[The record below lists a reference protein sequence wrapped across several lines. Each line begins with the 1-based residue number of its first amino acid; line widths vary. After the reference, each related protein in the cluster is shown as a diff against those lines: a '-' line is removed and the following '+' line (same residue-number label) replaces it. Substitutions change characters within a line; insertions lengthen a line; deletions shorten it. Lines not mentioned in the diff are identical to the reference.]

1 MASSQPDTHSVAMR
15 RLLTSVQDLSQ
26 AHSLQGIISVVRRAA
41 RELAGADGASF
52 ILRQRDKCFY
62 ADEDAIGPLWKGQEF
77 PMAACVSGWA
87 MLNRQPAV
95 IPDIYSDSRVPIDA
109 YRPTF
114 VRSLVMVPIRT
125 QAPIGAIGAYWA
137 HPHAATP
144 TEVELLQALAN
155 TTSVAMENVRLYN
168 ELDQRVKDRT
178 QQLEA
183 ANRDLEA
190 FSASVSHDL
199 RGPLQLISGFSELL
213 EGSVVGEKPK
223 LFLEHIR
230 QATTEMSEL
239 INDLLRLAQ
248 LTREPL
254 KLQKVDLSPIA
265 KTFAERC
272 AQQNLQRRFHFKI
285 DPELVVCGDAGM
297 LRIVLENLLSNACK
311 YTAQRSEARIELRR
325 TTNEAHF
332 STFCVSDNGA
342 GFDMANAEKLFT
354 PFQRLHEKSQ
364 FDGHGIGLATV
375 HRIVQRHGGRI
386 WAEAK
391 INEGATFWISLP
403 DARDFAAELPFDTKS
418 NPDPISTL
426 M

>member
-1 MASSQPDTHSVAMR
+1 M
-15 RLLTSVQDLSQ
+15 
-26 AHSLQGIISVVRRAA
+26 
-41 RELAGADGASF
+41 
-52 ILRQRDKCFY
+52 
-62 ADEDAIGPLWKGQEF
+62 
-77 PMAACVSGWA
+77 
-87 MLNRQPAV
+87 
-95 IPDIYSDSRVPIDA
+95 
-109 YRPTF
+109 
-114 VRSLVMVPIRT
+114 
-125 QAPIGAIGAYWA
+125 
-137 HPHAATP
+137 
-144 TEVELLQALAN
+144 EVDLLQALAN
-155 TTSVAMENVRLYN
+155 TTSVAIENVRLYN

-213 EGSVVGEKPK
+213 EGSVTGEKPK

-265 KTFAERC
+265 KSLAERC
-272 AQQNLQRRFHFKI
+272 VQQNPQRRFHFEI

-311 YTAQRSEARIELRR
+311 YTAQKSESRIEVRRTASEANWNTL
-325 TTNEAHF
+325 
-332 STFCVSDNGA
+332 SVSDNGA

-354 PFQRLHEKSQ
+354 PFQRLHEKSE

-391 INEGATFWISLP
+391 IDEGATFWISLP

-418 NPDPISTL
+418 TATPISALT
-426 M
+426 